1 MQHSL
6 PAIHYSDQQ
15 PIEGSDINQSVAFAC
30 DLIRRRVEEV
40 QNVGTGIEVGWVL
53 ILTRRVAG
61 ARPVGPAMAEALDA
75 AALDGELAAARGGE
89 AVRRGGQLP
98 ALDGPA
104 AAIGVLCS
112 RFFEAS

>member
-15 PIEGSDINQSVAFAC
+15 PIEGSDIQSVAFAF
-30 DLIRRRVEEV
+30 DLVEKV

-53 ILTRRVAG
+53 VLTRRVAG
-61 ARPVGPAMAEALDA
+61 AGPVGPAMAEALDA
-75 AALDGELAAARGGE
+75 AALDGELAAASGGE